1 MTDVRPIAETDLSL
15 DEAEDKIK
23 QMRQDRNWLSERA
36 ARKKGLVSIVVIL
49 PEGIG
54 TEFAIVAG
62 YNDEVDVKIA
72 EHRVELSADSA
83 RMLSLKLASFGTS
96 FLMQTAAWHM
106 SNASERGRSC
116 LLLAVLHLATLHL
129 PADSLDRLRI
139 SPTFENWV
147 TAFCREALEG
157 QASDLFGESELEV
170 RRDPHL
176 KKRLPRRVIRL
187 MREDPNFQTVLQADI
202 FAQHEHDAGE
212 PNYPECADI
221 DQLFDRVLGE
231 LLEPYKAKRFGGELQ
246 LEEAL
251 FHSLSSTGKMLSL
264 LTGPPASLRRSGRGA
279 TVTGTCGYHRSL
291 QCLHS
296 ETFRYQY
303 ERCFVREYGLM
314 AGRAYVES
322 RCLNTSYHLV
332 LCAIEGSILPWARI
346 RASSKLVAS
355 SEPMY
360 CPGLSLCRAKPSQSR
375 SVKRPSLVAS
385 YLLLT

>member
-1 MTDVRPIAETDLSL
+1 MIVPQSPDLFSFKIRQSITSILASGKLATSCNNDLLL
-15 DEAEDKIK
+15 DDPC
-23 QMRQDRNWLSERA
+23 LRA
-36 ARKKGLVSIVVIL
+36 AHTLIHQLRPSIPPPFGLQKIQTDQTRLFLHCRTCSL
-49 PEGIG
+49 PNQDHDWSTWPARAGQWLLG
-54 TEFAIVAG
+54 DFCAKLFAKDHG
-62 YNDEVDVKIA
+62 PQSSKIRRFRERLNRPA
-72 EHRVELSADSA
+72 
-83 RMLSLKLASFGTS
+83 LACS
-96 FLMQTAAWHM
+96 
-106 SNASERGRSC
+106 SN
-116 LLLAVLHLATLHL
+116 LLV
-129 PADSLDRLRI
+129 
-139 SPTFENWV
+139 
-147 TAFCREALEG
+147 
-157 QASDLFGESELEV
+157 
-170 RRDPHL
+170 
-176 KKRLPRRVIRL
+176 
-187 MREDPNFQTVLQADI
+187 DI